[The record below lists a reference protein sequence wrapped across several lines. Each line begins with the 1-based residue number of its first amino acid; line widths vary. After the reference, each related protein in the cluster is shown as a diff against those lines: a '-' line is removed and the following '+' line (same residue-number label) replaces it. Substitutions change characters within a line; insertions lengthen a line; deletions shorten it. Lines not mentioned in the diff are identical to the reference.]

1 MRAVNLLLKGG
12 ENGITALHDAVEN
25 SHLEIT
31 RLLMQFGGKIGI
43 TIMNFR

>member
-12 ENGITALHDAVEN
+12 KTGITALHDAVEN
-25 SHLEIT
+25 NHLDIA

-43 TIMNFR
+43 